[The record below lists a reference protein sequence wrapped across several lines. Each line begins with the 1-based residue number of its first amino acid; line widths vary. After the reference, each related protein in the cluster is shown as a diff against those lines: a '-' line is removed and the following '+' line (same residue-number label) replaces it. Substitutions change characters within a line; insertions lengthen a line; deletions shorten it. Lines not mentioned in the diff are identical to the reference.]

1 MSKVIVIEEVEYG
14 TNAGQGMTA
23 SGEGGFDIWIRNEDN
38 YMDFLGFI
46 KHDEFIQTVRYYEG
60 RNNDVEIRYLPHE

>member
-1 MSKVIVIEEVEYG
+1 MNKVILIKEVKHG

-23 SGEGGFDIWIRNEDN
+23 SGEGGYDIWIRNEDN

-46 KHDEFIQTVRYYEG
+46 KEEELIDTIMYYEDFG
-60 RNNDVEIRYLPHE
+60 DRVEIRYLPHE

>member
-1 MSKVIVIEEVEYG
+1 MNKVILIKEVKHG

-23 SGEGGFDIWIRNEDN
+23 SGEGGYYIWIRNEDN

-46 KHDEFIQTVRYYEG
+46 KEEELVDTIMYYEDLG
-60 RNNDVEIRYLPHE
+60 DRVEIRYLPHE

>member
-1 MSKVIVIEEVEYG
+1 MNKVILIKEVKYG

-23 SGEGGFDIWIRNEDN
+23 SGEGGYDIWIRNEDN

-46 KHDEFIQTVRYYEG
+46 KDEELVDTVMHYEDLG
-60 RNNDVEIRYLPHE
+60 DRVQIRYLPHE

>member
-1 MSKVIVIEEVEYG
+1 MNRVIVIQEVKYG

-23 SGEGGFDIWIRNEDN
+23 SGEGGYDIWIRHEDN

-46 KHDEFIQTVRYYEG
+46 KEEELVDTIMYYEDLG
-60 RNNDVEIRYLPHE
+60 DRVEIRYLPHE